1 MKHTGNPLRVII
13 ADRNQIYQEAL
24 LSFAR
29 KQDNVELIRIC
40 KTEEELI
47 LTLKT
52 LGITC
57 LIIDEGFFGFDP
69 VEEIRSIKKH
79 YPELIIVGLSIDGS
93 KHMEREMML
102 AGVYKYLS
110 KWNLEEDLQLLFDQN

>member
-102 AGVYKYLS
+102 AGAYKYLS
-110 KWNLEEDLQLLFDQN
+110 KWNLEEDLQVLFDQN